1 MNKQPQVEQGMHHQ
15 DKNQTEARAENSEES
30 LKSAIEAITEQAD
43 LYKDAGM
50 TQISAWLE

>member
-1 MNKQPQVEQGMHHQ
+1 MNKEPQVEQGMHLEEKQ
-15 DKNQTEARAENSEES
+15 NELQAERSEES
-30 LKSAIEAITEQAD
+30 LNGAIEAITEQAD